1 MFFDDGEIAEL
12 IKDEIR
18 YGLCNVD
25 SFSID
30 EILLFNRV
38 KTQWPGMSRKRF
50 KRILRSCLFGRNDAL
65 VRVAV

>member
-1 MFFDDGEIAEL
+1 MFFDDNDIADL

-18 YGLCNVD
+18 YGLSPTD
-25 SFSID
+25 PIDID

-50 KRILRSCLFGRNDAL
+50 KRILRGCFFSSQSRRAACL
-65 VRVAV
+65 